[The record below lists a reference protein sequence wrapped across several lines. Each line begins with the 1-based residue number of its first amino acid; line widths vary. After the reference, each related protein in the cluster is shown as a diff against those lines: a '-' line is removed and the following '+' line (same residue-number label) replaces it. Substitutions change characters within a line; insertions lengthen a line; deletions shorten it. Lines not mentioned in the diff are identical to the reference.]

1 MPALSGWKI
10 CLFCWQFESL
20 SLSLSLSL
28 SIYIYIYIYILGGI
42 VNSDEMMADLS
53 EGFSLLT
60 LANNLR
66 DVSVLFYHFN
76 NGGLMEF

>member
-1 MPALSGWKI
+1 MIIKILSQKGW
-10 CLFCWQFESL
+10 S
-20 SLSLSLSL
+20 
-28 SIYIYIYIYILGGI
+28 
-42 VNSDEMMADLS
+42 SDEMMADLS

-66 DVSVLFYHFN
+66 DVSVLFCHFN